1 MRQTP
6 THNSDVRAKGKKKKL
21 LYIIYPTS
29 IDWNCIKS
37 QYCGEARTEM
47 ISCTYIIMLKCLI
60 IVHSFEYNHIY
71 IFSLTYFS
79 LNFIV
84 EILLHFISLIFLLY
98 SDGCLNFFSYSYR
111 VYFFVLIKKTDFYCY
126 GNFRDGILSGRCFF
140 FFCTVDKFK
149 LY

>member
-6 THNSDVRAKGKKKKL
+6 THNSDVRAKGKKKL

-98 SDGCLNFFSYSYR
+98 SDGCLSFFIFVSCL
-111 VYFFVLIKKTDFYCY
+111 FFVLIKRRIFIVMVTLEMEF
-126 GNFRDGILSGRCFF
+126 
-140 FFCTVDKFK
+140 
-149 LY
+149 